1 MHSPAAKKDG
11 FWGSVAKVTDWLNTR
26 IKNIDIF
33 DEHYQN
39 EAKTNPFYALG
50 PIFYLVWFI
59 TMATGLILIMWYIPS
74 KAVAFDS
81 ILDIQTKVPWGN
93 LMRGVHKYGA
103 DAMIIAATMRVFR
116 MFLNADYKPGK
127 ELNIAI
133 GLVML
138 LLSMYS
144 GLSGYL
150 LIWNQRAFWATKVFA
165 TFPTYMDQFPVMG
178 DYYEPLVK
186 SLHLGWNTAEVL
198 LGAGGA
204 ITQET
209 ITRFFSLHLAFSLI
223 PLILVEIY
231 FYNNN
236 YKRIPLNWLK
246 RIVVSMMLVITAI
259 VLPAAQ
265 GRRSDPDVTPLPI
278 LSDWYFLGLYQMYKY
293 LEPVV
298 ATEITMVIP
307 ISVILL
313 PFLDTYISG
322 PGEKALM
329 KRPFILMMTIMGG
342 LTWIIFSLLI
352 IANIANIHSD
362 PPFWR
367 AFMYLL
373 IDVGI
378 IWQLVLLWQQSDMKE
393 KAKGVSACVVMGL
406 IGATQAFWGWVFYY
420 MAKTEMF
427 MSPLSQAGTYLLCRP
442 FMGKDAQ
449 ATEDLIQALVPK
461 GAQMPYNT
469 DFIVAVQTRWLPK
482 VQNGEA
488 LLNQLKEIQTHK
500 SPIDFI
506 YQLIPTFNN
515 DQPMYKGMMDFMI
528 SNKWAWDYVTFQNRM
543 TKGVEAHYPLPVP
556 EVDWWWMIA
565 GAITTVAAIVV
576 GIECQKAKA
585 LIPAKPVPQA
595 PAAPAAKP
603 AAPATPVAKTEAAPE
618 TQATEAPKVDAPKE
632 APKAD
637 SSEEK
642 KD

>member
-1 MHSPAAKKDG
+1 MHSPAAKKEG
-11 FWGSVAKVTDWLNTR
+11 FWGSVTKVSDWINTR

-59 TMATGLILIMWYIPS
+59 TMATGVILIMWYIPS

-81 ILDIQTKVPWGN
+81 ILYIQTSVPFGN
-93 LMRGVHKYGA
+93 IMRGVHKYGA

-116 MFLNADYKPGK
+116 MFIMADYKPGK

-144 GLSGYL
+144 GLTGYL

-236 YKRIPLNWLK
+236 YKRMPINWVK
-246 RIVVSMMLVITAI
+246 RNVVTLMLLITAI

-307 ISVILL
+307 VSVILL
-313 PFLDTYISG
+313 PFIDTYISG
-322 PGEKALM
+322 PGEKSLM
-329 KRPFILMMTIMGG
+329 KRPFIFMMTIMGG
-342 LTWIIFSLLI
+342 VTWIVFSLLI
-352 IANIANIHSD
+352 IANIANIHND

-373 IDVGI
+373 IDVGV
-378 IWQLVLLWQQSDMKE
+378 IWQLVLLWQTKDVKE
-393 KAKGVSACVVMGL
+393 KSKGMTPCLVMAL
-406 IGATQAFWGWVFYY
+406 IGGTQAFWGWVFYY

-427 MSPLSQAGTYLLCRP
+427 MSPLSQAGAYILCKP
-442 FMGKDAQ
+442 FMGADDQK
-449 ATEDLIQALVPK
+449 TFDLIQKLVPK

-469 DFIVAVQTRWLPK
+469 DFIAAIQSRWLAK
-482 VQNGEA
+482 VPDGEA

-506 YQLIPTFNN
+506 FQLVPTFNTN
-515 DQPMYKGMMDFMI
+515 EPMYKGMMDFMI
-528 SNKWAWDYVTFQNRM
+528 SNKWAWDYVTFSNRM
-543 TKGVEAHYPLPVP
+543 TKGTEANYPLPVP
-556 EVDWWWMIA
+556 EVDWIWMIA
-565 GAITTVAAIVV
+565 GAVTTLAAVACWFECKKAKDSIPAPAPKAAPVVAA
-576 GIECQKAKA
+576 
-585 LIPAKPVPQA
+585 A
-595 PAAPAAKP
+595 PAPAAKVEP
-603 AAPATPVAKTEAAPE
+603 KTE
-618 TQATEAPKVDAPKE
+618 PKVEPKKEEPKAEEPKTETKEEPKE
-632 APKAD
+632 
-637 SSEEK
+637 
-642 KD
+642 